1 MKLLRVV
8 MMAPSPPTGGPGWV
22 MGVGQVAQVVA
33 ASAVL
38 AIAGMVF
45 QMRDTLTAV
54 NTELRNCAQMVMDHN
69 KRITELEK
77 GQAELRA
84 VMEQSRGK

>member
-1 MKLLRVV
+1 
-8 MMAPSPPTGGPGWV
+8 